1 MNDQRMNCPEC
12 DATIKIPDDAS
23 VGEIIS
29 CPDCGADFE
38 IASKNGSVCELKHAE
53 KVGEDWGE

>member
-1 MNDQRMNCPEC
+1 MICPEC
-12 DATIKIPDDAS
+12 DPSLNIPNDAA

-38 IASKNGSVCELKHAE
+38 ISKQEGANVELKQAE
-53 KVGEDWGE
+53 SVGED